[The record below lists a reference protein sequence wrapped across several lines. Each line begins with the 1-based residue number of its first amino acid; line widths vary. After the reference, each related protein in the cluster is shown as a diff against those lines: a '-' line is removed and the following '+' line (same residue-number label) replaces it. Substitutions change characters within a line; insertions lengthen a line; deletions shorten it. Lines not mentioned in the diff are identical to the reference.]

1 MNEGLEAYK
10 PIVGPG
16 EIRDILQLAGYLH
29 GRRLQHINSTYTGG
43 GVAEIL
49 SRVVPLMQEIG
60 LDVHWTV
67 IDGNPEFFDITKAFH
82 NALHGQPIDL
92 TPRMLEAFREVT
104 HSNADKLDRDAN
116 IVILHDPQPVGL
128 AEFRDGFQGRLIWR
142 CHIDVSR
149 ADPSVW
155 RFLQGFVSRCDA
167 AIYHLVDFSRNL
179 PINEYIVPPAID
191 AFSEKN
197 CELPQEEID
206 EVLERF
212 GIDASRPIVAQV
224 SRFDRLKDPV
234 GVIEGYRLT
243 RRHQDCQLVLAGGGA
258 PDDPEGQKVLQEVLE
273 AKGDDPD
280 IFVIDLPPDSH
291 RVINALQRAAD
302 IAVQKSTREG
312 FGLVVAEAMWKGKP
326 VIGGNV
332 GGIRRQIIH
341 GVTGYRVNT
350 VEGLSWR
357 LRELLG
363 DPEKARRMG
372 KLAKEQVRQNF
383 LLPQYLKN
391 WLMVFLSLEH
401 PHGNLVDLTKG

>member
-1 MNEGLEAYK
+1 MTEGLEAYK

-16 EIRDILQLAGYLH
+16 EIRDILQLAGYLQ

-67 IDGNPEFFDITKAFH
+67 IDGNAEFFDITKSFH
-82 NALHGQPIDL
+82 NALHGEPIEL
-92 TPRMLEAFREVT
+92 TPRMLDTFRQVT
-104 HSNADKLDRDAN
+104 YSNADKLDREAD
-116 IVILHDPQPVGL
+116 IVVLHDPQPVGL
-128 AEFRDGFQGRLIWR
+128 AEFRDGFHGRIVWR

-155 RFLQGFVSRCDA
+155 RFLQRSVSRCDA

-179 PINEYIVPPAID
+179 PINEFVVPPAID
-191 AFSEKN
+191 AFSDKN

-212 GIDASRPIVAQV
+212 GIDANRPIVTQV

-234 GVIEGYRLT
+234 GVITGYRLT

-258 PDDPEGQKVLQEVLE
+258 PDDPEGQKVLQEVIE
-273 AKGDDPD
+273 ARNDDPD
-280 IFVIDLPPDSH
+280 IFVLDLLPDSH
-291 RVINALQRAAD
+291 RVINAIQRAAD
-302 IAVQKSTREG
+302 VVVQKSLREG
-312 FGLVVAEAMWKGKP
+312 FGLVVAEGMWKGKP

-332 GGIRRQIIH
+332 GGIRRQILH

-363 DPEKARRMG
+363 DPEKSRRMG
-372 KLAKEQVRQNF
+372 KLGKEQVRQNF

-401 PHGNLVDLTKG
+401 PHGNLVDLTAA